1 MCCHEWR
8 HRTLEL
14 APQAGAPILQPATP
28 TAAPSTT
35 ATAVAADPAPSSA
48 EQGVWRQGLVAAL
61 AWLLLGALT
70 WWWPNKEI
78 GFSDWA
84 YTTSLPPLTA
94 ALAVLLAAL
103 ALAGSARAGRCAG
116 CGRRVPG

>member
-1 MCCHEWR
+1 MSGA
-8 HRTLEL
+8 TVLLEL

-78 GFSDWA
+78 GFSDW
-84 YTTSLPPLTA
+84 
-94 ALAVLLAAL
+94 
-103 ALAGSARAGRCAG
+103 
-116 CGRRVPG
+116 